1 MGKAPKGKEKEAA
14 RRKKRRLEKRMR
26 ERQQQHD
33 CTYDDQDEG
42 EPMSNLGTT
51 AQGMPPFPT
60 V

>member
-26 ERQQQHD
+26 ERQQHD

-42 EPMSNLGTT
+42 EPMSNLCTT
-51 AQGMPPFPT
+51 AQGMPPFPI